1 MHIAKVCRIV
11 AGEVCGAFPE
21 NVANLARGCLRNL
34 GSDPGTAPLPTS
46 FSYTQDAKA
55 HWKIDMGFLMI

>member
-1 MHIAKVCRIV
+1 MACRS
-11 AGEVCGAFPE
+11 
-21 NVANLARGCLRNL
+21 NLARGCLRNL